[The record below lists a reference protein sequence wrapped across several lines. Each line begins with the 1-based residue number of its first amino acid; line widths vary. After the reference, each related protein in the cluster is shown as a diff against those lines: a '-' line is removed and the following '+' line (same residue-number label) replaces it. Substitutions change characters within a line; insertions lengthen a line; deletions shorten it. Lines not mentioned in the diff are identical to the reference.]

1 MPGKEES
8 PPTMLIPKTRL
19 PVQVSVRST
28 YLDSS
33 ANSMRFMSDHPHH
46 HNGSSN
52 GLQLVEPAAA
62 SRPAARGG
70 KGSNQAMRLAAML
83 TCLQFSFAIYATFL
97 LYYMSPTVPDLNTPF
112 FFSQFT
118 TSLFGSS
125 SRRGRMG
132 MEILPPPA
140 TKSMVCQAEH
150 ITFSQKK
157 SNNTV
162 LIDMKTSLFR
172 SVPQNLPSFHVS
184 KSLHLWFGSFTPT
197 KPMLKWFGFTTW
209 QVG

>member
-1 MPGKEES
+1 
-8 PPTMLIPKTRL
+8 
-19 PVQVSVRST
+19 
-28 YLDSS
+28 
-33 ANSMRFMSDHPHH
+33 MSDHQHH
-46 HNGSSN
+46 HNGSGN
-52 GLQLVEPAAA
+52 GLQLLEPAAA
-62 SRPAARGG
+62 ARPATRGG

-83 TCLQFSFAIYATFL
+83 TFLQFSFAIYATFL

-140 TKSMVCQAEH
+140 SKSMVCQAEQ

-157 SNNTV
+157 SNNSV

-172 SVPQNLPSFHVS
+172 SVPQNLSSFHVS
-184 KSLHLWFGSFTPT
+184 KSLYCGLDPSLPQR
-197 KPMLKWFGFTTW
+197 PC
-209 QVG
+209 